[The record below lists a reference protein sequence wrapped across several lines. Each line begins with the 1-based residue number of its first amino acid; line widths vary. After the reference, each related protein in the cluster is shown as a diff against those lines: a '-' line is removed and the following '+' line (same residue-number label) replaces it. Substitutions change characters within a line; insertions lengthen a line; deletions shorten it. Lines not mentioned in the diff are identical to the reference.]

1 MLGLF
6 LTATLVVGVG
16 GPTFPWT
23 PWSGADDPSELTEL
37 LDRARDLARDQE
49 SGSAEGLPDSSE
61 SRDGNWGMP
70 VSEQSKYA
78 RPEAKRLDD
87 LVRNEAKLVEAP
99 TSRTGFDAATS
110 VEDPKQRGRNERTY
124 RNTDGTHTTE
134 FSNTPVNY
142 QRPDGGWAPIDPT
155 LVADGAGWRNAADQ
169 VEVRLARS
177 SAADD
182 LVRVRLDGEHEL
194 AYGLSGARDVAG
206 QADGATV
213 TYPGV
218 ADRTDLRIE
227 SVPGGAKE
235 TIVLHDRAAARSWSF
250 TLRLKG
256 LTARIVEADGSVVL
270 VDGSGVERMRIPTG
284 YMVDSAPV
292 TDTSGPATSHGVRY
306 ELADHGRTLRV
317 VPDAAW
323 LDDPARVYPVLVDP
337 SVFEGRGTQSMYIA
351 GTTRVHNP
359 NELRIGLDG
368 VAHTSY
374 VAFPDV
380 VTRLRNHKV
389 FGAALH
395 LVNFDSTTCQP
406 RLLTVHPVAQD
417 WSANANAN
425 VTGPALGAPIASASF
440 SHGYIALGQTRSA
453 CPAAQELIDLGIG
466 GQQLVQDWVKGGV
479 NRGLALRAGDYSTNR
494 GFKKFTGGNSAN
506 PPKLYVTHS
515 PYDAR
520 YVIDQPIPD
529 PPVTRVQNG
538 VVKIKVTNTGAATW
552 TAASYDLAYKLFDAN
567 TNHQLATVRAAGL
580 PHDVAP
586 GQEVTLDAVVEKRD
600 QGEYVLD
607 FSMRHNQVMFTD
619 EQVAPARITLQIFN
633 IPPVVSEQYPPAG
646 HSVETL
652 RPQLW
657 AKGQDHEN
665 DPLQYRFEVCE
676 RDGLGNPV
684 SCFDSGR
691 QPNVY
696 WTLPENKLR
705 WDKVYLWRT
714 WLWDGQSE
722 SEGLP
727 FSALLTSVPQP
738 EVTSR
743 LGNAPYTGNGLGFD
757 PMVGNYTT
765 AAVDATT
772 ATVGPELNVA
782 RTYNSL
788 DLRPDLAFGAGWS
801 SRYDM
806 EVIPDADG
814 SGNVIVT
821 YPDGQQVRF
830 GRNPDGS
837 YTAPPG
843 RFATLTPDAQAGGWT
858 LVDKDRT
865 VYGFDSQG
873 LLKSIKD
880 SARREVE
887 LFHTGG
893 KLERAFSRTSQRA
906 LTFRWEDNHV
916 VEVKTDP
923 VDGAALTWIYRYDAN
938 RLLEACNP
946 DGHCTRYQYGNGSH
960 YRSVV
965 LDSRPDS
972 YWRLGEG
979 GGTDAGSQVSVKLGK
994 DKGTFV
1000 GFDPVNY
1007 GKPGALNGSDDR
1019 AAELNGNAHISLPSQ
1034 TLNKYRD
1041 LSIELWFRTSSAGPL
1056 VGYQDKPIGETPS
1069 AGMPLLYVGSDGRLR
1084 GQFHTGSETP
1094 ITSAE
1099 NRKVN
1104 DGNWH
1109 HVVLTGSLATQTLY
1123 LDGEAVGSLE
1133 GVIDH
1138 PRLEHL
1144 QVGAAHT
1151 VSDNPFPAIGS
1162 GLTRLAGEVDEVAL
1176 YARPL
1181 GPVQVTAHHRARA
1194 NGDQVTKVTM
1204 PSMRVAAEVTYDNVH
1219 DRMKEYVDS
1228 DGGRWQLGVPTVG
1241 GSETN
1246 VIRSVRVV
1254 DPGGRP
1260 QYYDFDGL
1268 KGRILR
1274 QVTPLGTGPRP
1285 EDVVG
1290 RDCRTNEDGLVTC
1303 DGLVVSLGV
1312 RLFDYDES
1320 GFQHT
1325 ITDEDGNKA
1334 TLVHDDRGNLK
1345 SKSTCRNPQSCQTT
1359 HYAYHPATADPTDP
1373 RTDKLVAT
1381 RDARSS
1387 GPTDN
1392 TYLTT
1397 SEYTAHGD
1405 LAKETNPDG
1414 GSTFHTYTDGTSDAV
1429 GGGKEPARLL
1439 KATTDPRGATVVNK
1453 YYANGDLA
1461 ETVSPSGLRTVFTY
1475 DALGRRLSS
1484 TEHSDA
1490 HPAGVRTTYKYD
1502 KLGRV
1507 TEVTYPATTNA
1518 VTGATRTEREK
1529 TEYDADGNTTRAEVV
1544 DLADPGNPRV
1554 STFEFDEYGRM
1565 TKAVGPEGNE
1575 ASFGYDHF
1583 GNRTWAVDA
1592 NGVKTVWTYTARN
1605 KVAQVRLVGWHGK
1618 AITPGATDVAP
1629 ADPETPL
1636 PDLVLESNQYDHSG
1650 KLSVQL
1656 DAMGRRTAYFYYG
1669 DGLVREIQAKADGK
1683 PETPAVVI
1691 QQNTYDAAGNLVRQV
1706 GAGGKV
1712 VTHEVDATGR
1722 LAATT
1727 QEPDTLRR
1735 RTEYRYDL
1743 SGNVTQVVRTG
1754 AHSETGSFSASFGEV
1769 VDFEYDLAGR
1779 QVKESLR
1786 GPTGAVVTRTSYDQ
1800 RDLVTKVVAPL
1811 GNVTGAVAADHTT
1824 EYRYDERGRTTA
1836 VVSPP
1841 VRAEENGQPAT
1852 VARPTTTTGYNAFGE
1867 ATEVRNP
1874 AGGVLKLAYDKAGR
1888 TVRTES
1894 PSYQPPGASA
1904 PIVAA
1909 VQAEYDR
1916 MGRVTKTTDPTGAVI
1931 RMFYDQ
1937 RGRVVEKQDPNPLA
1951 PAEPGGSW
1959 RYTYTHTG
1967 EVLSTTDPALG
1978 ETRRTYDQ
1986 FGRPVTQTAIE
1997 LRPTPAAH
2005 ETKFGYDDAGNLT
2018 TVTSPKGEITRYG
2031 YDKLGQRTSVT
2042 DPAGVVTRFGYDS
2055 FGNQVYA
2062 KDAGGRAQYAKVDQA
2077 GNRVTEVDLDPT
2089 GRIIRTLRHTY
2100 DIAGNRL
2107 TSVDGTGRTTR
2118 FGYDALGQLTQLV
2131 EPVSDTESITTT
2143 YGYDTSG
2150 RRTRF
2155 TDGRGNS
2162 TFYTYN
2168 ALGKPESVIEPATDS
2183 HPSAADRTWTA
2194 TYDGNGR
2201 PTSMTAPGG
2210 VTRNRT
2216 YDGLGRL
2223 VKETGSGASAATPDR
2238 VVEYDAVGRTTK
2250 ISAPGGDNTY
2260 EYNARGL
2267 LTKATGPSGD
2277 ATFGYDEQ
2285 GRLTTRTDA
2294 AGTTGFT
2301 YTAGRLSSVQDG
2313 VTGGAIGFGYTASG
2327 QLGTMNYGAGRV
2339 REFGYDDFGREV
2351 SDVTKNA
2358 AGVAVASIAYTYDLN
2373 DRLTKKVTTG
2383 TAGAGEQTYAYDH
2396 LGRTTAWTSNGTT
2409 TDYGWD
2415 ASGNR
2420 VRNGAKTAVYDQ
2432 RNRVLSDGDYT
2443 YAYTARGTVAS
2454 RTSSGLTEQFGF
2466 DAFDRLITVG
2476 ATSYAYDGLDRP
2488 VTRGAQAF
2496 RYAGAEMD
2504 AVSDGTATY
2513 GRGAFGELLSLAQGA
2528 DKRLLLS
2535 DKHGDVVGG
2544 FDPATSLA
2552 SVPDSTAYDPW
2563 GKRTATAGAQR
2574 NVGFQGDWT
2583 DPDTGR
2589 VNMGARWYDPT
2600 TGTFSSRDSVTQG
2613 GPGSAGFNRYVY
2625 GVGSPL
2631 NGFDPDGHGWFSD
2644 AVSWVGDN
2652 LSTVGHT
2659 ALDVAGLVPGL
2670 GEIAD
2675 GINGVWYL
2683 AEGNYVDAGL
2693 SFAGMVPFAGWGATA
2708 AKWGNRGYDAMRG
2721 ADNVPTPR
2729 TPDAPSG
2736 RTPDYSSPKN
2746 VRGPDG
2752 VPIKKGSGVPPGS
2765 KAVPD
2770 PRKLAAEAAARQ
2782 AAAARA
2788 ALQAAIARTSAAKA
2802 AVARAVKNNPL
2813 PTMQAALK
2821 PRIANVKNIV
2831 SAVPNAPARIVQA
2844 TVTNVQDLNKV
2855 YDTIKTAML
2864 GAGKEVIKEAAQTQ
2878 VAEVLSTS
2886 GIPYAENLMDLAGGR
2901 KKKSPGTK
2909 GKQARA
2915 ETAAGGSC
2923 RVSYDSNSFSAD
2935 TPVLM
2940 ADGSRKPIADVQVG
2954 DRVLATDPTTGETGP
2969 RTVTDTRSHQA
2980 ERLLY
2985 EITVN
2990 AGETLVATDEHPF
3003 WVESLQKWVHAEDLK
3018 PGYTFETADH
3028 RPATVTTT
3036 RSFSPDREV
3045 HNLTVDG
3052 LHTYYVLAGA
3062 TAVLTHNEDLS
3073 CAVDDQDSMG
3083 VVARL
3088 DARRLAIKSDTSIG
3102 KRRRPGT
3109 ISEMHTP
3116 TASGLVVVT
3125 WGRSG
3130 WRDEMNPKLAEAVA
3144 EAGYHGK
3151 CSETH
3156 CVNTVL
3162 GMGLDPRGSIVTTMG
3177 IESARIGKEWDGK
3190 LMDPCL
3196 KTNGTT
3202 GCQLALPSFGVNWTG
3217 RR

>member
-1 MLGLF
+1 
-6 LTATLVVGVG
+6 
-16 GPTFPWT
+16 
-23 PWSGADDPSELTEL
+23 
-37 LDRARDLARDQE
+37 
-49 SGSAEGLPDSSE
+49 
-61 SRDGNWGMP
+61 MP
-70 VSEQSKYA
+70 VSEQSKHA
-78 RPEAKRLDD
+78 RPAAQRLDD
-87 LVRNEAKLVEAP
+87 VVRNEAKVVDAP
-99 TSRTGFDAATS
+99 TNPTGFDADTS
-110 VEDPKQRGRNERTY
+110 VEDPARRGRNERTF

-134 FSNTPVNY
+134 FSNTPVNH
-142 QRPDGGWAPIDPT
+142 QLPDGTWAPIDST
-155 LVADGAGWRNAADQ
+155 LVDDGAGWHNASDQ
-169 VEVRLARS
+169 VDVRFARS
-177 SAADD
+177 SAAGD
-182 LVRVRLDGEHEL
+182 LVRIRLDGDHEL

-206 QADGATV
+206 QASGTTV

-218 ADRTDLRIE
+218 ADRTDLRVE
-227 SVPGGAKE
+227 SVSGGAKE
-235 TIVLHDRAAARSWSF
+235 TMVLQDRAAARSWSF
-250 TLRLKG
+250 PLRLKG
-256 LTARIVEADGSVVL
+256 LSARIVDGAVSL
-270 VDGSGVERMRIPTG
+270 VDGSGAERMRIPAG

-306 ELADHGRTLRV
+306 ELADNGGTLRV
-317 VPDAAW
+317 VLDQAW
-323 LDDPARVYPVLVDP
+323 LDDPKRVYPVLVDP

-351 GTTRVHNP
+351 GSTRVNNP
-359 NELRIGLDG
+359 SELRIGLDG
-368 VAHTSY
+368 GVSYTSY

-389 FGAALH
+389 FGAALQV
-395 LVNFDSTTCQP
+395 VNFDSTTCQP
-406 RLLTVHPVAQD
+406 RPLAVHPVTQD
-417 WSANANAN
+417 WSNGLN
-425 VTGPALGAPIASASF
+425 GPALGAPIAGASF
-440 SHGYIALGQTRSA
+440 SHGFIALGQTRSA
-453 CPAAQELIDLGIG
+453 CPAAQEVVDLGTG
-466 GQQLVQDWVKGGV
+466 GQQLIQDWVKGGL
-479 NRGLALRAGDYSTNR
+479 NHGLALRAGDYRNNG
-494 GFKKFTGGNSAN
+494 GFKKFTGSNSAN

-520 YVIDQPIPD
+520 YVIDQPIPN

-538 VVKIKVTNTGAATW
+538 IVKITVTNTGASTW
-552 TAASYDLAYKLFDAN
+552 TPASYDLAYKLFDAN
-567 TNHQLATVRAAGL
+567 TNQQLATVRSAGL
-580 PHDVAP
+580 PRDVPP
-586 GQEVTLDAVVEKRD
+586 GDTVTLDAVVEKRD
-600 QGEYVLD
+600 QGVYVLD
-607 FSMRHNQVMFTD
+607 FSMRHNAVMFTD

-657 AKGQDHEN
+657 AKGEDHEN
-665 DPLQYRFEVCE
+665 NPLHYRFEVCE
-676 RDGLGNPV
+676 RDDQGNPV

-696 WTLPENKLR
+696 WTVPDGKLR

-727 FSALLTSVPQP
+727 FSALLSSVPQP

-788 DLRPDLAFGAGWS
+788 DPRRDLAFGTGWS

-806 EVIPDADG
+806 RVVADADG

-821 YPDGQQVRF
+821 YPDGQQIRF

-843 RFATLTPDAQAGGWT
+843 RFATLTPIPEAETGGWR

-865 VYGFDSQG
+865 LYSFRADGV
-873 LLKSIKD
+873 LKSIKD
-880 SARREVE
+880 SAARHVE
-887 LFHTGG
+887 LVYDIDG
-893 KLERAFSRTSQRA
+893 KLWKAISRTSNRT
-906 LTFRWEDNHV
+906 LTFRWSGNHV
-916 VEVKTDP
+916 VEVKTEP
-923 VDGAALTWIYRYDAN
+923 VDGAALTWVYRYDAD

-972 YWRLGEG
+972 YWRLGEAAG
-979 GGTDAGSQVSVKLGK
+979 PDAGSQVSVKLGK
-994 DKGTFV
+994 DKATFV
-1000 GFDPVNY
+1000 GVQTVNH
-1007 GKPGALNGSDDR
+1007 GKPGALTGSDDR
-1019 AAELNGNAHISLPSQ
+1019 AVELNGSSHIRLPDQ
-1034 TLNKYRD
+1034 TVNKHRD
-1041 LSIELWFRTSSAGPL
+1041 LAIELWFRTSSAGPL
-1056 VGYQDKPIGETPS
+1056 IGYQDKPLGETPT
-1069 AGMPLLYVGSDGRLR
+1069 AGAPLLYIGSDGRLR
-1084 GQFHTGSETP
+1084 GQFHTGAATPTP
-1094 ITSAE
+1094 ITSAAD
-1099 NRKVN
+1099 KVVR
-1104 DGNWH
+1104 DGQWH
-1109 HVVLTGSLATQTLY
+1109 HVVLSGSLATQTLY
-1123 LDGEAVGSLE
+1123 LDGEVVGSIE

-1138 PRLEHL
+1138 PRLEYV

-1151 VSDNPFPAIGS
+1151 INAHPSIGA
-1162 GLTRLAGEVDEVAL
+1162 GRTTLAGEVDEVAL

-1181 GPVQVTAHHRARA
+1181 GLTQVRAHYRAA
-1194 NGDQVTKVTM
+1194 AAGDQVTKVTM

-1246 VIRSVRVV
+1246 IIRSVRVV

-1285 EDVVG
+1285 EDIVG

-1303 DGLVVSLGV
+1303 SGLVVSLGV
-1312 RLFDYDES
+1312 RLFDYDQS

-1334 TLVHDDRGNLK
+1334 TLVHDSRGNLT
-1345 SKSTCRNPQSCQTT
+1345 SKTTCRTPDNCQTT
-1359 HYAYHPATADPTDP
+1359 RYTYQPPTADPTDP
-1373 RTDKLVAT
+1373 RTDKLIAT

-1387 GPTDN
+1387 GPADN

-1397 SEYTAHGD
+1397 SEHTAFGE
-1405 LAKETNPDG
+1405 LAKETSPDG

-1429 GGGKEPARLL
+1429 GGGKEPAQLL

-1461 ETVSPSGLRTVFTY
+1461 ETLSPSGLRTVFTY
-1475 DALGRRLSS
+1475 DALGRRITT

-1507 TEVTYPATTNA
+1507 VEVTYPAATNA
-1518 VTGATRTEREK
+1518 VTGAARTERET
-1529 TEYDADGNTTRAEVV
+1529 TEYDPDGNTTKAEVV
-1544 DLADPGNPRV
+1544 DLADAGSPRT
-1554 STFEFDEYGRM
+1554 STFEFDQYGRM
-1565 TKAVGPEGNE
+1565 VKAVGPEGNE

-1618 AITPGATDVAP
+1618 AITPGATDIAP
-1629 ADPETPL
+1629 VDPETPL
-1636 PDLVLESNQYDHSG
+1636 PDLVLEANQYDHSG
-1650 KLSVQL
+1650 RLSAQV
-1656 DAMGRRTAYFYYG
+1656 DAMGRRTAYSYYA
-1669 DGLVREIQAKADGK
+1669 DGLVREITAKADNK
-1683 PETPAVVI
+1683 PETLPVVI
-1691 QQNTYDAAGNLVRQV
+1691 QQNTYDAAGNLLRQV

-1712 VTHEVDATGR
+1712 VAHEVDATGR
-1722 LAATT
+1722 VFATT

-1743 SGNVTQVVRTG
+1743 SGNITQVVRTG
-1754 AHSETGSFSASFGEV
+1754 AHSGTGLFGASFAEV
-1769 VDFEYDLAGR
+1769 VDFEYDMAGR
-1779 QVKESLR
+1779 QIKESLR
-1786 GPTGAVVTRTSYDQ
+1786 GPTGPVITRTTYDQ

-1811 GNVTGAVAADHTT
+1811 GNVTGGVTADHTT

-1836 VVSPP
+1836 VVLPP
-1841 VRAEENGQPAT
+1841 VRAEENAQAAT
-1852 VARPTTTTGYNAFGE
+1852 VVRPTTTTGYNAFGE
-1867 ATEVRNP
+1867 VTEVRNP
-1874 AGGVLKLAYDKAGR
+1874 AGGVMKMAYDKSGR

-1894 PSYQPPGASA
+1894 PAYQAPGAST
-1904 PIVAA
+1904 PITAA
-1909 VQAEYDR
+1909 VLAEYDR
-1916 MGRVTKTTDPTGAVI
+1916 MGRVTKTTDPAGAVI
-1931 RMFYDQ
+1931 RMYYDQ
-1937 RGRVVEKQDPNPLA
+1937 RGRVVEKQDPNPTN
-1951 PAEPGGSW
+1951 PGEPGGSW
-1959 RYTYTHTG
+1959 RYSYTHAN
-1967 EVLSTTDPALG
+1967 ELLSTTDPTLG

-1986 FGRPVTQTAIE
+1986 FGRPATQTEIE

-2005 ETKFGYDDAGNLT
+2005 ETKFGYDDAGNLAT
-2018 TVTSPKGEITRYG
+2018 ITSPKGEITKFA

-2042 DPAGVVTRFGYDS
+2042 DPAGVVSHSGYDS
-2055 FGNQVYA
+2055 FGNQVYS
-2062 KDAGGRAQYAKVDQA
+2062 KDAQGRARYAKLDQA
-2077 GNRVTEVDLDPT
+2077 GNRVLDVDLGPAGQT
-2089 GRIIRTLRHTY
+2089 LRTIRHTY
-2100 DIAGNRL
+2100 DIAGNRI
-2107 TSVDGTGRTTR
+2107 TSADAVGKTTR
-2118 FGYDALGQLTQLV
+2118 YGYDALGQLTQLI

-2143 YGYDTSG
+2143 YGYDSSG

-2155 TDGRGNS
+2155 TDGRGNN

-2168 ALGKPESVIEPATDS
+2168 ALGKPESVIEPATDA
-2183 HPSAADRTWTA
+2183 HPYAADRTWTA
-2194 TYDGNGR
+2194 AYDGVGR
-2201 PTSMTAPGG
+2201 PTVMTAPGG
-2210 VTRNRT
+2210 VTRART
-2216 YDGLGRL
+2216 YDALGRL
-2223 VKETGSGASAATPDR
+2223 VKETGAGASAATSER
-2238 VVEYDAVGRTTK
+2238 AVEYDAVGRTTK
-2250 ISAPGGDNTY
+2250 VSAPGGANSY

-2267 LTKATGPSGD
+2267 LTSATGPSGD

-2294 AGTTGFT
+2294 AGASGFT
-2301 YTAGRLSSVQDG
+2301 YAGGRLTAVQDG
-2313 VTGGAIGFGYTASG
+2313 VTGGWVGFGYTASG
-2327 QLGTMNYGAGRV
+2327 QLETMDYGAGRV
-2339 REFGYDDFGREV
+2339 RRFDYDDFGREV
-2351 SDVTKNA
+2351 SDVTRNA
-2358 AGVAVASIAYTYDLN
+2358 AGATVASIAYTYDLN
-2373 DRLTKKVTTG
+2373 NRLTKKAATG
-2383 TAGAGEQTYAYDH
+2383 TAGAGEETYAYDQ
-2396 LGRTTAWTSNGTT
+2396 LGRTTSWTANGTST
-2409 TDYGWD
+2409 EYGWD

-2420 VRNGAKTAVYDQ
+2420 VRNGAKTATYDQ
-2432 RNRVLSDGDYT
+2432 RNRLLSDGDYT
-2443 YAYTARGTVAS
+2443 YTYTARGTMES
-2454 RTSSGLTEQFGF
+2454 RTSSGLREKFDF
-2466 DAFDRLITVG
+2466 DAFDRLIAVG
-2476 ATSYAYDGLDRP
+2476 STSYTYDGLDRP
-2488 VTRGAQAF
+2488 VSRGAQTF
-2496 RYAGAEMD
+2496 RYSGASMD

-2513 GRGAFGELLSLAQGA
+2513 GRGASGELLSLAQGT

-2535 DKHGDVVGG
+2535 DKHGDVIGG
-2544 FDPATSLA
+2544 FDPSTALTSL
-2552 SVPDSTAYDPW
+2552 PDSTAYDPW
-2563 GKRTATAGAQR
+2563 GNKTATAGAKR

-2631 NGFDPDGHGWFSD
+2631 NGFDPDGHGWFDD

-2659 ALDVAGLVPGL
+2659 ALDVAGMVPGL

-2708 AKWGNRGYDAMRG
+2708 AKWGNKGYDAVRG

-2729 TPDAPSG
+2729 TPDAPNG
-2736 RTPDYSSPKN
+2736 RSPDYSSPKN

-2752 VPIKKGSGVPPGS
+2752 VPIKKGSGVPPSS

-2770 PRKLAAEAAARQ
+2770 PRKLAAEAAARR

-2802 AVARAVKNNPL
+2802 AVARAVKNNPM

-2821 PRIANVKNIV
+2821 PRIANAKNIV

-2855 YDTIKTAML
+2855 YETIKTAML
-2864 GAGKEVIKEAAQTQ
+2864 GVGKEVIKEAAQTQ
-2878 VAEVLSTS
+2878 VAEVLATS
-2886 GIPYAENLMDLAGGR
+2886 GIPYAENLMELGGR

-2915 ETAAGGSC
+2915 ETAAGASC
-2923 RVSYDSNSFSAD
+2923 RVSFDPNSFSGD

-2940 ADGSRKPIADVQVG
+2940 ADGSRKRIAEVEVG
-2954 DRVLATDPTTGETGP
+2954 DQVVATDPTTGVSGT

-2985 EITVN
+2985 EITVETD
-2990 AGETLVATDEHPF
+2990 AGTGQITATDEHPF
-3003 WVESLQKWVHAEDLK
+3003 WVESLQKWVNAEDLK

-3036 RSFSPDREV
+3036 RAFSPDRVV

-3062 TAVLTHNEDLS
+3062 TAVLTHNADPNACQVPS
-3073 CAVDDQDSMG
+3073 SRGDVGSIPI
-3083 VVARL
+3083 AREVEQAPAGWSQAERL
-3088 DARRLAIKSDTSIG
+3088 QLAIDRLPAFAVFSRTNKTKNRTYVGALNTETGAIALASSGCGHCAEGNALLALGGDPSKVIFTGALQVQGVGGQNVAVNKPVCVGCQGDYPDPGIFV
-3102 KRRRPGT
+3102 PGT
-3109 ISEMHTP
+3109 VGAPGGPWEQ
-3116 TASGLVVVT
+3116 
-3125 WGRSG
+3125 R
-3130 WRDEMNPKLAEAVA
+3130 
-3144 EAGYHGK
+3144 
-3151 CSETH
+3151 
-3156 CVNTVL
+3156 
-3162 GMGLDPRGSIVTTMG
+3162 
-3177 IESARIGKEWDGK
+3177 
-3190 LMDPCL
+3190 
-3196 KTNGTT
+3196 
-3202 GCQLALPSFGVNWTG
+3202 G